1 LKLSSYLKR
10 LIYVSIDVKVFA
22 RRGKMEKTMSISYLD
37 IDRKNKLN
45 EIKLIK
51 ESMKGNK
58 ESFGILIKNNKEYL
72 YKMAFLY
79 VKDEQD
85 ALEVIHETVYRAFL
99 NIEKLK
105 KAKFFNT
112 WITKILIN
120 VSIDFL
126 KKKEKNEMLDEST
139 PIKKERCEISTEEK
153 LDLYNAID
161 LLNDN
166 YKTVIIMM
174 YFNDMKIK
182 DISKVMET
190 PENTVKTYLRRAKQ
204 ALGEVLKEG
213 YLNE

>member
-1 LKLSSYLKR
+1 
-10 LIYVSIDVKVFA
+10 
-22 RRGKMEKTMSISYLD
+22 MEKTMSISYLD

-85 ALEVIHETVYRAFL
+85 ALEVIHEAVYRGFL

-112 WITKILIN
+112 WITRILIN

-126 KKKEKNEMLDEST
+126 KKKGKNEMLDEST
-139 PIKKERCEISTEEK
+139 PIIKEKCEISTEEK

-182 DISKVMET
+182 DISKVMEI

>member
-1 LKLSSYLKR
+1 
-10 LIYVSIDVKVFA
+10 
-22 RRGKMEKTMSISYLD
+22 MEKTMSISYLD

-85 ALEVIHETVYRAFL
+85 ALEVIHETVYRGFL

-112 WITKILIN
+112 WITRILIN

-126 KKKEKNEMLDEST
+126 KKKGKNEMLDEST
-139 PIKKERCEISTEEK
+139 SIIKEKCEISTEEK

-182 DISKVMET
+182 DISRVMEI

>member
-1 LKLSSYLKR
+1 
-10 LIYVSIDVKVFA
+10 
-22 RRGKMEKTMSISYLD
+22 MEKTMSISYLD

-112 WITKILIN
+112 WITRILIN

-126 KKKEKNEMLDEST
+126 KKKGKNEMLDEST
-139 PIKKERCEISTEEK
+139 PIIKEKCEISTEEK

-182 DISKVMET
+182 DISKVMEI

-204 ALGEVLKEG
+204 ALGEILKEG

>member
-1 LKLSSYLKR
+1 
-10 LIYVSIDVKVFA
+10 
-22 RRGKMEKTMSISYLD
+22 MEKTMSISYLD

-58 ESFGILIKNNKEYL
+58 EFFGILIKNNKEYL

-112 WITKILIN
+112 WITRILIN

-126 KKKEKNEMLDEST
+126 KRKGKNQMLDEST
-139 PIKKERCEISTEEK
+139 PIIKEKCEISTEEK

-204 ALGEVLKEG
+204 ALGEILKEG
-213 YLNE
+213 YLDE

>member
-1 LKLSSYLKR
+1 
-10 LIYVSIDVKVFA
+10 
-22 RRGKMEKTMSISYLD
+22 MEKTMSISYLD

-45 EIKLIK
+45 EIRLIK

-112 WITKILIN
+112 WITRILIN

-126 KKKEKNEMLDEST
+126 KKKGKNEMLDEST
-139 PIKKERCEISTEEK
+139 PIIKERCEISTEEK

-204 ALGEVLKEG
+204 ALGEILKEG
-213 YLNE
+213 YLDE

>member
-1 LKLSSYLKR
+1 
-10 LIYVSIDVKVFA
+10 
-22 RRGKMEKTMSISYLD
+22 MEKTMSISYLD

-45 EIKLIK
+45 EIRLIK

-58 ESFGILIKNNKEYL
+58 KSFGILIKNNKEYL

-112 WITKILIN
+112 WITRILIN

-126 KKKEKNEMLDEST
+126 KKKGKNEMLDEST
-139 PIKKERCEISTEEK
+139 PIRKEKCEISTEEK

-182 DISKVMET
+182 DISRVMEI

>member
-1 LKLSSYLKR
+1 
-10 LIYVSIDVKVFA
+10 
-22 RRGKMEKTMSISYLD
+22 MEKTMSISYLD

-112 WITKILIN
+112 WITRILIN

-126 KKKEKNEMLDEST
+126 KKKGKNEMLDEST
-139 PIKKERCEISTEEK
+139 PIRKEKCEISTEEK

-182 DISKVMET
+182 DISKVMEI

-204 ALGEVLKEG
+204 VLGEVLKEG

>member
-1 LKLSSYLKR
+1 
-10 LIYVSIDVKVFA
+10 
-22 RRGKMEKTMSISYLD
+22 MEKTMSISYLD
-37 IDRKNKLN
+37 IDRKNELN
-45 EIKLIK
+45 EIRLIK

-58 ESFGILIKNNKEYL
+58 ESFGIIIKNNKEYL

-112 WITKILIN
+112 WITRILIN

-126 KKKEKNEMLDEST
+126 KKKGKNEMLDEST
-139 PIKKERCEISTEEK
+139 PIRKEKCEISTEEK

-182 DISKVMET
+182 DISKVMEI

-204 ALGEVLKEG
+204 ALGEILKEG
-213 YLNE
+213 YLDE

>member
-1 LKLSSYLKR
+1 
-10 LIYVSIDVKVFA
+10 
-22 RRGKMEKTMSISYLD
+22 MEKTMSISYLD

-112 WITKILIN
+112 WITRILIN

-126 KKKEKNEMLDEST
+126 KKKGKNEMLDEST
-139 PIKKERCEISTEEK
+139 PIRKERCEISTEEK
-153 LDLYNAID
+153 LDLYNSID

-182 DISKVMET
+182 DISKVMEI

>member
-1 LKLSSYLKR
+1 
-10 LIYVSIDVKVFA
+10 
-22 RRGKMEKTMSISYLD
+22 MEKTMSISYLD

-58 ESFGILIKNNKEYL
+58 ESFRILIKNNKEYL

-112 WITKILIN
+112 WITRILIN

-126 KKKEKNEMLDEST
+126 KRKGKNQMLDEST
-139 PIKKERCEISTEEK
+139 PIIKEKCEISTEEK
-153 LDLYNAID
+153 LDLYNSID

-204 ALGEVLKEG
+204 ALGEILKEG
-213 YLNE
+213 YLDE

>member
-1 LKLSSYLKR
+1 
-10 LIYVSIDVKVFA
+10 
-22 RRGKMEKTMSISYLD
+22 MEKTMSISYLD

-85 ALEVIHETVYRAFL
+85 ALEVIHETVYRGFL

-112 WITKILIN
+112 WITRILIN

-126 KKKEKNEMLDEST
+126 KKKGKNEMLDEST
-139 PIKKERCEISTEEK
+139 PIRKERCEISTEEK

-204 ALGEVLKEG
+204 ALGEILKEG
-213 YLNE
+213 YLDE

>member
-1 LKLSSYLKR
+1 
-10 LIYVSIDVKVFA
+10 
-22 RRGKMEKTMSISYLD
+22 MEKTMSISYLD

-45 EIKLIK
+45 EIRLIK

-85 ALEVIHETVYRAFL
+85 ALEVIHETVYRGFL

-112 WITKILIN
+112 WITRILIN

-126 KKKEKNEMLDEST
+126 KKKGKNEMLDENT
-139 PIKKERCEISTEEK
+139 PIRKEKCEISTEEK

-182 DISKVMET
+182 DISRVMEI

>member
-1 LKLSSYLKR
+1 
-10 LIYVSIDVKVFA
+10 
-22 RRGKMEKTMSISYLD
+22 MEKTMSISYLD

-112 WITKILIN
+112 WITRILIN

-126 KKKEKNEMLDEST
+126 KKKGKNQMLDEST
-139 PIKKERCEISTEEK
+139 PIIKEKCEISTEEK

-204 ALGEVLKEG
+204 ALGEILKEG
-213 YLNE
+213 YLDE

>member
-1 LKLSSYLKR
+1 
-10 LIYVSIDVKVFA
+10 
-22 RRGKMEKTMSISYLD
+22 MEKTMSISYLD
-37 IDRKNKLN
+37 IDRKNELN

-112 WITKILIN
+112 WITRILIN

-126 KKKEKNEMLDEST
+126 KKKGKNEMLDEST
-139 PIKKERCEISTEEK
+139 PIIKEKCEISTEEK

-182 DISKVMET
+182 DISKVMEI

-213 YLNE
+213 YLDE

>member
-1 LKLSSYLKR
+1 
-10 LIYVSIDVKVFA
+10 
-22 RRGKMEKTMSISYLD
+22 MEKTMSISYLD

-79 VKDEQD
+79 AKDEQD

-112 WITKILIN
+112 WITRILIN

-126 KKKEKNEMLDEST
+126 KKKGKNEMLDEST
-139 PIKKERCEISTEEK
+139 PIIKEKCEISTEEK

-204 ALGEVLKEG
+204 ALGEILKEG
-213 YLNE
+213 YLDE

>member
-1 LKLSSYLKR
+1 
-10 LIYVSIDVKVFA
+10 
-22 RRGKMEKTMSISYLD
+22 MEKTMSISYLD
-37 IDRKNKLN
+37 IDRKNELN
-45 EIKLIK
+45 EIRLIK

-112 WITKILIN
+112 WITRILIN

-126 KKKEKNEMLDEST
+126 KKKGKNERLDEST
-139 PIKKERCEISTEEK
+139 PIIKEKCEISTEEK

-182 DISKVMET
+182 DISKVMEI

-204 ALGEVLKEG
+204 ALGEALKEG

>member
-1 LKLSSYLKR
+1 MD
-10 LIYVSIDVKVFA
+10 IKVFA

-112 WITKILIN
+112 WITRILIN

-126 KKKEKNEMLDEST
+126 KKKGKNEMLDEST
-139 PIKKERCEISTEEK
+139 PIRKEKCEISTEEK

-182 DISKVMET
+182 DISKVMEI

-204 ALGEVLKEG
+204 ALGEILKEG
-213 YLNE
+213 YLDE

>member
-1 LKLSSYLKR
+1 M
-10 LIYVSIDVKVFA
+10 YVDIDVKVFA

-37 IDRKNKLN
+37 IDRKNELN
-45 EIKLIK
+45 KIKLIK

-112 WITKILIN
+112 WITRILIN

-126 KKKEKNEMLDEST
+126 KKKGKNEMLDEST
-139 PIKKERCEISTEEK
+139 PIRKEKCEISTEEK

-182 DISKVMET
+182 DISKVMEI

>member
-1 LKLSSYLKR
+1 
-10 LIYVSIDVKVFA
+10 
-22 RRGKMEKTMSISYLD
+22 MEKTMSISYLD
-37 IDRKNKLN
+37 IDRKNELN
-45 EIKLIK
+45 KIKLIK

-112 WITKILIN
+112 WITRILIN

-126 KKKEKNEMLDEST
+126 KKKGKNEMLDEST
-139 PIKKERCEISTEEK
+139 PIIKEKCEISTEEK

-182 DISKVMET
+182 DISKVMEI

>member
-1 LKLSSYLKR
+1 
-10 LIYVSIDVKVFA
+10 
-22 RRGKMEKTMSISYLD
+22 MEKTMSISYLD

-45 EIKLIK
+45 EIRLIK

-112 WITKILIN
+112 WITRILIN

-126 KKKEKNEMLDEST
+126 KKKGKNEMLDEST
-139 PIKKERCEISTEEK
+139 PIIKEKCEISTEEK

-182 DISKVMET
+182 DISKVMEI

-213 YLNE
+213 YLDE

>member
-1 LKLSSYLKR
+1 
-10 LIYVSIDVKVFA
+10 
-22 RRGKMEKTMSISYLD
+22 MEKTMSISYLD

-112 WITKILIN
+112 WITRILIN

-126 KKKEKNEMLDEST
+126 KRKGKNQMLYEST
-139 PIKKERCEISTEEK
+139 PIIKEKCEISTEEK

-204 ALGEVLKEG
+204 ALGEILKEG
-213 YLNE
+213 YLDE

>member
-1 LKLSSYLKR
+1 
-10 LIYVSIDVKVFA
+10 
-22 RRGKMEKTMSISYLD
+22 MEKTMSISYLD

-112 WITKILIN
+112 WITRILIN

-126 KKKEKNEMLDEST
+126 KKKGKNEMLDEST
-139 PIKKERCEISTEEK
+139 PIRKERCEISTEEK

-182 DISKVMET
+182 DISKVMEI

-204 ALGEVLKEG
+204 ALGEILKEG
-213 YLNE
+213 YLDE

>member
-1 LKLSSYLKR
+1 
-10 LIYVSIDVKVFA
+10 
-22 RRGKMEKTMSISYLD
+22 MEKTMSISYLD

-182 DISKVMET
+182 DISKVMEI

-204 ALGEVLKEG
+204 VLGEVLKEG
-213 YLNE
+213 YLDE

>member
-1 LKLSSYLKR
+1 
-10 LIYVSIDVKVFA
+10 
-22 RRGKMEKTMSISYLD
+22 MEKTMSISYLD
-37 IDRKNKLN
+37 IDRKNELN
-45 EIKLIK
+45 EIRLIK

-58 ESFGILIKNNKEYL
+58 ESFGILIKNNKESL

-112 WITKILIN
+112 WITRILIN

-126 KKKEKNEMLDEST
+126 KKKGKNEMLDEST
-139 PIKKERCEISTEEK
+139 PIRKEKCEISTEEK

-182 DISKVMET
+182 DIAKVMEI

>member
-1 LKLSSYLKR
+1 
-10 LIYVSIDVKVFA
+10 
-22 RRGKMEKTMSISYLD
+22 MEKTMSISYLD

-112 WITKILIN
+112 WITRILIN

-126 KKKEKNEMLDEST
+126 KKKGKNEMLDEST
-139 PIKKERCEISTEEK
+139 PIRKEKCEISTEEK

-182 DISKVMET
+182 DISRVMEI

>member
-1 LKLSSYLKR
+1 
-10 LIYVSIDVKVFA
+10 
-22 RRGKMEKTMSISYLD
+22 MEKTMSISYLD
-37 IDRKNKLN
+37 IDRKNELN

-85 ALEVIHETVYRAFL
+85 ALEVIPETVYRAFL

-112 WITKILIN
+112 WITRILIN

-126 KKKEKNEMLDEST
+126 KKKGKNEMLDEST
-139 PIKKERCEISTEEK
+139 PIRKERCEISTEEK

-182 DISKVMET
+182 DISKVMEI

>member
-1 LKLSSYLKR
+1 
-10 LIYVSIDVKVFA
+10 
-22 RRGKMEKTMSISYLD
+22 MEKTMSISYLD

-182 DISKVMET
+182 DISRVMET

>member
-1 LKLSSYLKR
+1 
-10 LIYVSIDVKVFA
+10 
-22 RRGKMEKTMSISYLD
+22 MEKTMSISYLD
-37 IDRKNKLN
+37 IDRKNELN
-45 EIKLIK
+45 EIRLIK

-112 WITKILIN
+112 WITRILIN

-126 KKKEKNEMLDEST
+126 KKKGKNEMLDEST
-139 PIKKERCEISTEEK
+139 PIRKEKCEISTEEK

-182 DISKVMET
+182 DIAKVMEI

>member
-1 LKLSSYLKR
+1 
-10 LIYVSIDVKVFA
+10 
-22 RRGKMEKTMSISYLD
+22 MEKTMSISYLD

-112 WITKILIN
+112 WITRILIN

-126 KKKEKNEMLDEST
+126 KKKGKNEMLDEST
-139 PIKKERCEISTEEK
+139 PIRKERCEISTEEK
-153 LDLYNAID
+153 LDLYNSID

-182 DISKVMET
+182 DISKVMEI

-204 ALGEVLKEG
+204 ALGEILKEG
-213 YLNE
+213 YLDE

>member
-1 LKLSSYLKR
+1 
-10 LIYVSIDVKVFA
+10 
-22 RRGKMEKTMSISYLD
+22 MEKTMSISYLD
-37 IDRKNKLN
+37 IDRKNELN
-45 EIKLIK
+45 EIRLIK

-99 NIEKLK
+99 NIKKLK

-112 WITKILIN
+112 WITRILIN

-126 KKKEKNEMLDEST
+126 KKKGKNEMLDEST
-139 PIKKERCEISTEEK
+139 PIRKEKCEISTEEK

-182 DISKVMET
+182 DISKVMEIR
-190 PENTVKTYLRRAKQ
+190 ENTVKTYLRRAKQ